1 MSEFS
6 IAEEN
11 KKCPTPEQMPVN
23 APIIGH
29 PLGGGTG
36 TQTQIGMGTYKWMWT
51 LNWTLEVGEMRG
63 LVSKSIAPWGNTGD
77 FKN

>member
-1 MSEFS
+1 MLKICDQTIQYKMSEFS

-29 PLGGGTG
+29 PFGGVTG
-36 TQTQIGMGTYKWMWT
+36 TQTQIGTGTYKGM
-51 LNWTLEVGEMRG
+51 
-63 LVSKSIAPWGNTGD
+63 
-77 FKN
+77 

>member
-1 MSEFS
+1 MLKICDQTIQYKMSEFS

-29 PLGGGTG
+29 PLDGGTG
-36 TQTQIGMGTYKWMWT
+36 TQTT
-51 LNWTLEVGEMRG
+51 NWY
-63 LVSKSIAPWGNTGD
+63 GNL
-77 FKN
+77 